1 MKPLFLLGTEAQPET
16 YAATHDSCSGGRWV
30 NVSGTEEA
38 LARVLLERFG
48 ELVEDQTVQAAASAD
63 RPTTSN
69 PLHVDVS
76 RLRKRLVPLGPVI
89 RRGPQSGLRL
99 GDGPPAFG
107 NERRGLRQAAR

>member
-16 YAATHDSCSGGRWV
+16 YTATHDSCSVGRWV
-30 NVSGTEEA
+30 NVSGTEET

-48 ELVEDQTVQAAASAD
+48 ELVEDQTVRAAASAD

-69 PLHVDVS
+69 ALHVDVS
-76 RLRKRLVPLGPVI
+76 RLRKRLVPLGLVI

-99 GDGPPAFG
+99 EDGTAASGDH
-107 NERRGLRQAAR
+107 RRHLRQAAR